1 MRCWH
6 SEAALR
12 EALAQLDFQEIV
24 LGRSRFY
31 LAQQIAGD
39 PESISRH
46 LKPIAAGA
54 PAAGNRR
61 SAMRLN
67 IAGLPP
73 MYARRSRRGGLMRYL
88 VSELYAGI
96 VPRPLRELVIT
107 ATARQRGLPVV
118 QPLGAVVEWVGP
130 WLYRGWFLSAALEG
144 QTLWELLLSGPDEQT
159 RREALV
165 QTRAAIE
172 RLHQGG
178 LYHADLNLH
187 NFFVCVA
194 EPALRVVLLDLDKS
208 RLYPSALAAGLRR
221 SNFARLARSAQ
232 KLARCGV
239 ALSEG
244 ENKMLGF
251 V

>member
-1 MRCWH
+1 MQRTDQAERGAGRPGLRGVQAALSNQGRHPNHADRRGQTNRLMRCWH

-96 VPRPLRELVIT
+96 
-107 ATARQRGLPVV
+107 
-118 QPLGAVVEWVGP
+118 
-130 WLYRGWFLSAALEG
+130 
-144 QTLWELLLSGPDEQT
+144 
-159 RREALV
+159 
-165 QTRAAIE
+165 
-172 RLHQGG
+172 
-178 LYHADLNLH
+178 
-187 NFFVCVA
+187 
-194 EPALRVVLLDLDKS
+194 
-208 RLYPSALAAGLRR
+208 
-221 SNFARLARSAQ
+221 
-232 KLARCGV
+232 
-239 ALSEG
+239 
-244 ENKMLGF
+244 
-251 V
+251 